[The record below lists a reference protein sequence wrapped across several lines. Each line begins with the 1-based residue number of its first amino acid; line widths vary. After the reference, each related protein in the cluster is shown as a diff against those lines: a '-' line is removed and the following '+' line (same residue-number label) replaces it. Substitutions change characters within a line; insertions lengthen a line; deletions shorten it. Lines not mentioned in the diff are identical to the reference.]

1 MQFSAENKTKEE
13 LSPRLK
19 EIQKKIQD
27 ENYIS
32 YAVDRIAIVISKR
45 IVDEEAAVRR
55 AVR

>member
-1 MQFSAENKTKEE
+1 MQFVAEKKTKEE

-32 YAVDRIAIVISKR
+32 YAVDRIAIVMSKR
-45 IVDEEAAVRR
+45 IVEEETSLRSSLH
-55 AVR
+55 